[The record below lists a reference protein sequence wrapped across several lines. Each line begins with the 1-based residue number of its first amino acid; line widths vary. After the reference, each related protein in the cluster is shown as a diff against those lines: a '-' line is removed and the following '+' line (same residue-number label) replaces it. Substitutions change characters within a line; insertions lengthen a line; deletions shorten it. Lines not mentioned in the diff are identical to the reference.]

1 MNWLKREW
9 LQLTVLAAPF
19 CAAVLLWDRL
29 PDRIPIHWNV
39 YWQLDAYA
47 GKLLGTLLLP
57 AMNVGLFLLGLVLP
71 PLDPR
76 LRAYDEETRDSTL
89 RALRAYLLAGTSFLC
104 CFQLA
109 ILASALSMSVNFFLV
124 VQVGAA
130 LVFLVG
136 GNLLTKLRPNHLIGI
151 RVSWTLNSREVWM
164 KTHRFSGR
172 LLVAAAFGL
181 IILAFVA
188 PPKFYLLA
196 VFTPVLLLW
205 AIVSTIYAYRL
216 SKHCPPVKT

>member
-19 CAAVLLWDRL
+19 CAAALLWDRV
-29 PDRIPIHWNV
+29 PDRIPIHWNL

-47 GKLLGTLLLP
+47 GKLVGTLLLP

-76 LRAYDEETRDSTL
+76 LRAYDGETRDGTL
-89 RALRAYLLAGTSFLC
+89 RALRAFLLAGTSFLC

-109 ILASALSMSVNFFLV
+109 ILASALGMAVNIFLV

-151 RVSWTLNSREVWM
+151 RVRWTMNSREVWM
-164 KTHRFSGR
+164 KTHRFAGR
-172 LLVAAAFGL
+172 LLVAAAIVL
-181 IILAFVA
+181 IILAFVV
-188 PPKFYLLA
+188 PPKFYFLSI
-196 VFTPVLLLW
+196 FIPFLLLVV
-205 AIVSTIYAYRL
+205 IVPVVYAYRL
-216 SKHCPPVKT
+216 SKHYPL